1 MVAACLVRSDERRWR
16 REEGLGEE
24 GKRGRGD
31 GGERREDGGSRT
43 EKGAGEKGR
52 EEGGGRKEQGKRGE
66 RREEGEGISGEGG
79 EGKSPG
85 WDACVRAGHAPVT
98 GGNRALSR
106 QSTHGPLRAAAE
118 SRHC

>member
-16 REEGLGEE
+16 REEG
-24 GKRGRGD
+24 KRGAGER
-31 GGERREDGGSRT
+31 GERRKDGEGRR
-43 EKGAGEKGR
+43 EGEEVGGRREERAGEKG
-52 EEGGGRKEQGKRGE
+52 
-66 RREEGEGISGEGG
+66 REEGEGISGEGG
-79 EGKSPG
+79 GGKSPG
-85 WDACVRAGHAPVT
+85 WDACVRAGHAPVA